1 MHMHTCTDIT
11 TSNKAGHQN
20 IAQLSGLKP
29 AMFCAGCCS
38 MQCNCAEG
46 LHFSAFHF
54 FCECY
59 IYMYMQV
66 QLEETAQELGA
77 KVVDSYSLKGI
88 HVMDII

>member
-1 MHMHTCTDIT
+1 
-11 TSNKAGHQN
+11 
-20 IAQLSGLKP
+20 
-29 AMFCAGCCS
+29 

-88 HVMDII
+88 HVHVHTYVHIYQRVGRLSLCRDGANTPIVHVH